1 MTTPLRALL
10 CCSILAVAA
19 PARADGADIK
29 RKEAAEKLFNE
40 GREAL
45 TRGEHELACAR
56 FKGSAD
62 LFPVVNT
69 LANVA
74 RCAEREGR
82 VLEAMR
88 VWREVIGLLAE
99 GDERLAAARERVAAL
114 DARVPKLTLE
124 VDPRLPVAA
133 RLSVDGSWIG
143 RAGWT
148 APIALAPGE
157 HRILVIDAPGRPERG
172 FTVTLAE
179 GERKTLAIG
188 AVAADSAPPP
198 PPPVPLPRAT
208 GRRTAGFVALGVGVA
223 GLVAAGITGGVLLSR
238 DARIHELCPGRV
250 CPPEGWDLITG
261 GKPIFIANAVAWGLG
276 IAGAGAGAALL
287 ITSRRPEPPR
297 AALAPWFG
305 PGGAGAALAGRF

>member
-1 MTTPLRALL
+1 MTTSFRALL

-19 PARADGADIK
+19 PARADGADVK
-29 RKEAAEKLFNE
+29 RKEAAEKLFHE

-62 LFPVVNT
+62 LFPVANT

-74 RCAEREGR
+74 RCEERKGR

-114 DARVPKLTLE
+114 DARVPKLTLA
-124 VDPRLPVAA
+124 VDPRLPVEA
-133 RLSVDGSWIG
+133 RLSIDGSSIG
-143 RAGWT
+143 RAAWT

-188 AVAADSAPPP
+188 AVADSAP

-238 DARIHELCPGRV
+238 DARIHELCPGRI
-250 CPPEGWDLITG
+250 CPREGWDLITG

-287 ITSRRPEPPR
+287 ISSRRPEPPR

-305 PGGAGAALAGRF
+305 PAGAGAALAGRF

>member
-1 MTTPLRALL
+1 MKTPLGALL

-19 PARADGADIK
+19 PARADGADVK
-29 RKEAAEKLFNE
+29 RKEAAEKLFHE

-74 RCAEREGR
+74 RCEERKGR
-82 VLEAMR
+82 VLDAVR

-114 DARVPKLTLE
+114 DARLPKLTLE
-124 VDPRLPVAA
+124 VDPRLPVEA
-133 RLSVDGSWIG
+133 RLSIDGSSIG
-143 RAGWT
+143 RVAWA
-148 APIALAPGE
+148 APIALAPGD

-188 AVAADSAPPP
+188 VADSAPPP
-198 PPPVPLPRAT
+198 PPPPPLPRAT

-223 GLVAAGITGGVLLSR
+223 GLVTAGITGGVLLSR
-238 DARIHELCPGRV
+238 DARIHELCPGRI
-250 CPPEGWDLITG
+250 CSPEGWDLITG